1 MKNKKKINSLIFGCL
16 GLHSFAWGFSVRAEQ
31 RLLFAGVR
39 RFLTAG
45 ASLAG
50 EQALDLRA
58 TVVEARELSSVA
70 MGLVA
75 PRHVET
81 FWTRDQIHVPCTGR
95 RMLDHRNTREVLPS
109 ILDYIRCAVHQLIQ
123 YSL

>member
-1 MKNKKKINSLIFGCL
+1 MNNKKKINSLIFGCL
-16 GLHSFAWGFSVRAEQ
+16 GLDSFAWGFSVRAEQ
-31 RLLFAGVR
+31 LLLFAGVH

-58 TVVEARELSSVA
+58 TVVEARELSSVD
-70 MGLVA
+70 MGLGA

-95 RMLDHRNTREVLPS
+95 CFLIQRATREVLK
-109 ILDYIRCAVHQLIQ
+109 R
-123 YSL
+123 